1 MEKNNI
7 DIKIMSDVS
16 LMMMLGNFIR
26 EQRIRQNK
34 TQDEVAEAAGINR
47 STLVKMEA
55 GAAVNMLSFVQ
66 VLRAIDQLE
75 MLRNF
80 EIREQI
86 SPLLL
91 AEIQRHKRQRARK
104 NLKSK

>member
-1 MEKNNI
+1 MMEKNNI
-7 DIKIMSDVS
+7 DIKTMSDAS

-55 GAAVNMLSFVQ
+55 GAAANMLSFVQ
-66 VLRAIDQLE
+66 VLRAIDQLD
-75 MLRNF
+75 MLQNF
-80 EIREQI
+80 EVREQI

-91 AEIQRHKRQRARK
+91 AKMQQNQRQRASK
-104 NLKSK
+104 KS